1 MRDCQSLLM
10 TLKGLNIGKTLCR
23 VFIMPNINVAQKT
36 LVNRNYLCLLKYV
49 LINFFIT

>member
-1 MRDCQSLLM
+1 
-10 TLKGLNIGKTLCR
+10 
-23 VFIMPNINVAQKT
+23 MPNINVAQKT